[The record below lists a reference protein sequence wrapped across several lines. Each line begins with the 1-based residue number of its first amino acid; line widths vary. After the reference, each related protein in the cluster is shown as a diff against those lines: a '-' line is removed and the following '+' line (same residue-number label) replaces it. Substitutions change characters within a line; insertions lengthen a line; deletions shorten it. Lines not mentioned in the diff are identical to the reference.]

1 MRRYMPLTGG
11 LTVIVAVVLI
21 VLGVVL
27 ASYDEVGSA
36 VLLVAMG
43 LGGLELVP
51 VGFWIVRRQEPRKE
65 GAKPGY
71 AKGISR
77 LIRPDRLRPE

>member
-11 LTVIVAVVLI
+11 FTVIFAIVLI

-36 VLLVAMG
+36 VLAVAMG
-43 LGGLELVP
+43 LGGLVLVP
-51 VGFWIVRRQEPRKE
+51 VGFWIVRRQESRKE
-65 GAKPGY
+65 SGKP
-71 AKGISR
+71 
-77 LIRPDRLRPE
+77 